1 MWSRYF
7 TGPPQPNT
15 EVSSLRRPPTGRS
28 RPPPPP
34 PKAGSPPAAE
44 TRDPKPTPSAGS
56 RGFPRPLPPP
66 QSAGPTRVRERLK
79 ESWACAGPREGSLP
93 VAAAHLVAEHS
104 WGGGERER
112 GGEWEREGR
121 GADSPGSSVRGSS
134 TGSRPLAAAVRRS
147 VRGDVRRRASERAAA
162 PLGTRRRRLRGDRF
176 GVPLPSLSGG
186 KEVPRRETA
195 HAPPVGGFLAV

>member
-1 MWSRYF
+1 MQGSLLGAPPRRGRGTVWSRYF

-28 RPPPPP
+28 RPPL

-79 ESWACAGPREGSLP
+79 ESWARAGPREGSLP

-134 TGSRPLAAAVRRS
+134 TGSRPLAAPTISFYYPGTHQQS
-147 VRGDVRRRASERAAA
+147 VVCTETSPHFLDQKLFLN
-162 PLGTRRRRLRGDRF
+162 LGSQPWARNWYQSK
-176 GVPLPSLSGG
+176 PC
-186 KEVPRRETA
+186 
-195 HAPPVGGFLAV
+195 